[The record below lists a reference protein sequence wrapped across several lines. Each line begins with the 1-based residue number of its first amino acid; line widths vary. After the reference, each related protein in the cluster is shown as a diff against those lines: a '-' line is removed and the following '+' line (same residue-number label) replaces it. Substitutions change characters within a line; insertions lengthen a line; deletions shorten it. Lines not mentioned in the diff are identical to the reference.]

1 MSGANPLLKFGLFA
15 VACLVGAALLVM
27 ELGNIDPFEERGTY
41 EVVMPDAAGL
51 LDDDPVKIA
60 GVEVGKVESIE
71 IERGQAIVTFS
82 VRDDRRLGEATE
94 IGVRWRNLLGL
105 RFLYIYPD
113 GEGHL
118 EAGHRFGPEQVRTP
132 PDLTAFL
139 GRLTPVMRALD
150 PEVSNIVVEALAE
163 SLSGR
168 EQEVQ
173 DLIASSGSL
182 LNELADRSEETG
194 RVIEHG
200 ARLVDAYADR
210 EAELRDLITSFA
222 EVAATVE
229 ERNDALVDAVS
240 RIADAELELDR
251 LVAQNEADIRGTLA
265 GLDQVG
271 TILSENPD
279 ELQRIFAY
287 TGTGIVQ
294 YHRISR
300 WGQWFNIRVPG
311 LSSGEETLATERGA
325 NLPPRMDPDDG
336 GQYSRPP
343 DSGPSALFE
352 RALVPAT
359 SGGGG

>member
-1 MSGANPLLKFGLFA
+1 MSGAYPLLKFGLFA
-15 VACLVGAALLVM
+15 AACLVGAAFLVM
-27 ELGNIDPFEERGTY
+27 ELGNIDLFEDRSVY
-41 EVVMPDAAGL
+41 EAAMPDAGGL
-51 LDDDPVKIA
+51 LVNDPVKIA
-60 GVEVGKVESIE
+60 GVEVGKVESIDV
-71 IERGQAIVTFS
+71 ERGHAIVRFS
-82 VRDDRRLGEATE
+82 VRDDRRLGDGTQ

-105 RFLYIYPD
+105 RFLYVYPD

-118 EAGHRFGPEQVRTP
+118 EPGHRFEAEQIRTP

-173 DLIASSGSL
+173 SLIASSGSL
-182 LNELADRSEETG
+182 LNDLADRSEETG
-194 RVIEHG
+194 RAIEHG
-200 ARLVDAYADR
+200 AELIDAYADR
-210 EAELRDLITSFA
+210 ESELRDLISSFA

-229 ERNDALVDAVS
+229 ERNDALVDAVT

-251 LVAQNEADIRGTLA
+251 LVAENESDIRGTLA
-265 GLDQVG
+265 GLDGVG
-271 TILSENPD
+271 SVLSVNHD

-311 LSSGEETLATERGA
+311 LSSGEETMATERGA
-325 NLPPRMDPDDG
+325 EMPPRTDPGADG
-336 GQYSRPP
+336 QWSRPP
-343 DSGPSALFE
+343 SSGPSALFE
-352 RALVPAT
+352 RALTPTAT
-359 SGGGG
+359 GGAR